1 MIGTVWILGR
11 RILLLGAVV
20 ATSVVGF
27 VPAASG
33 LGGAVCV
40 ISGTISFAP
49 PSAGA
54 NADSP
59 GAWNIGP
66 AQIQCNGIIN
76 GYRIWGTGP
85 FTGSGTYTS
94 PPAAGSTCGHL
105 VHHVG
110 MGNVDYLMRSAAML
124 FRVREA
130 KRFVLAGAGEFS
142 TPSLRGAIQL
152 LPPYDGDCVTKPIT
166 RATFVAQGRYLR
178 TEPLFLPVTDGS
190 PGGRP

>member
-1 MIGTVWILGR
+1 M
-11 RILLLGAVV
+11 LGAVV
-20 ATSVVGF
+20 AMSVVGF

-33 LGGAVCV
+33 LGGAVCA
-40 ISGTISFAP
+40 IGGTITFAP

-54 NADSP
+54 AAGSP

-66 AQIQCNGIIN
+66 AQIECNGAIN
-76 GYRIWGTGP
+76 GYRISGTGP
-85 FTGSGTYTS
+85 FTGSGTYSS
-94 PPAAGSTCGHL
+94 PPEAAGSPCGHL

-110 MGNVDYLMRSAAML
+110 IGNVDYLMRSAAMIY
-124 FRVREA
+124 RVRES

-166 RATFVAQGRYLR
+166 RATFLAQGRYLR
-178 TEPLFLPVTDGS
+178 TEPLFLPQAEGS
-190 PGGRP
+190 PGSRP

>member
-1 MIGTVWILGR
+1 MGR
-11 RILLLGAVV
+11 RILLLCAVV

-33 LGGAVCV
+33 LGGAACL
-40 ISGTISFAP
+40 ISGTITFAP
-49 PSAGA
+49 PAAEGPVGSAGA
-54 NADSP
+54 WD
-59 GAWNIGP
+59 IGP

-76 GYRIWGTGP
+76 GYRISGTGP

-94 PPAAGSTCGHL
+94 PPVPRGGCGHL
-105 VHHVG
+105 VHLVG
-110 MGNVDYLMRSAAML
+110 MGNVDYVFRSAAMV
-124 FRVREA
+124 FRMRES

-166 RATFVAQGRYLR
+166 RATFVAQARYLR
-178 TEPLFLPVTDGS
+178 TEPLFLPQADGRTH
-190 PGGRP
+190 RP

>member
-1 MIGTVWILGR
+1 MGR
-11 RILLLGAVV
+11 RILLLMAVV
-20 ATSVVGF
+20 TTSVGGF

-33 LGGAVCV
+33 LGGAACV
-40 ISGTISFAP
+40 ISGTITFTP
-49 PSAGA
+49 PVAGA
-54 NADSP
+54 VMGSP
-59 GAWNIGP
+59 GAWEIGP
-66 AQIQCNGIIN
+66 AQIQCNGMIN

-85 FTGSGTYTS
+85 FSGSGTFTS
-94 PPAAGSTCGHL
+94 LPVASDTCAHL

-110 MGNVDYLMRSAAML
+110 TGNVDYLMRSAAML
-124 FRVREA
+124 FRMRET

-190 PGGRP
+190 AEHRP

>member
-1 MIGTVWILGR
+1 LGR
-11 RILLLGAVV
+11 RILLLGAIV
-20 ATSVVGF
+20 AMSVVGF

-49 PSAGA
+49 PSAESPAG
-54 NADSP
+54 SP

-94 PPAAGSTCGHL
+94 LPAAGSACGHL
-105 VHHVG
+105 AHHVG
-110 MGNVDYLMRSAAML
+110 IGDVDYLMRSAAML

-142 TPSLRGAIQL
+142 TPTLRGALQL

-166 RATFVAQGRYLR
+166 RATFLAQARYLR
-178 TEPLFLPVTDGS
+178 TEPLYLDEKTGEEAD
-190 PGGRP
+190 GRP

>member
-1 MIGTVWILGR
+1 LGR
-11 RILLLGAVV
+11 RILLLVAVV

-33 LGGAVCV
+33 LGGAMCV
-40 ISGTISFAP
+40 IGGTITFTPPAAEAASGT
-49 PSAGA
+49 
-54 NADSP
+54 P
-59 GAWNIGP
+59 GTWNIGP
-66 AQIQCNGIIN
+66 AQIQCDGIIN

-85 FTGSGTYTS
+85 FSGWGTYTS

-124 FRVREA
+124 FRVRET

-152 LPPYDGDCVTKPIT
+152 LPPYDGDCVTTPIT
-166 RATFVAQGRYLR
+166 RATFHAQARYLR

-190 PGGRP
+190 PDGRP

>member
-1 MIGTVWILGR
+1 LGR
-11 RILLLGAVV
+11 RILVLGAVV

-40 ISGTISFAP
+40 ISGTITFAP
-49 PSAGA
+49 QSAEAPAG
-54 NADSP
+54 SP

-66 AQIQCNGIIN
+66 AQIECNGAIN
-76 GYRIWGTGP
+76 GYRISGTGP

-94 PPAAGSTCGHL
+94 PPMAGSPCGHL

-110 MGNVDYLMRSAAML
+110 MGNVDYLMRSAAMIY
-124 FRVREA
+124 RVRES

-142 TPSLRGAIQL
+142 TPSLRGTLQL

-166 RATFVAQGRYLR
+166 RATFVAQGLYLR
-178 TEPLFLPVTDGS
+178 TEPFFIGQTDERAD
-190 PGGRP
+190 GRP

>member
-1 MIGTVWILGR
+1 LGR
-11 RILLLGAVV
+11 RIVLLGAVV

-33 LGGAVCV
+33 LGGAACV
-40 ISGTISFAP
+40 ISGTITFTPP
-49 PSAGA
+49 PSEAPAG
-54 NADSP
+54 SP

-66 AQIQCNGIIN
+66 GQIQCNGIIN

-94 PPAAGSTCGHL
+94 LPVADSTCGHL

-110 MGNVDYLMRSAAML
+110 VGNVDYLMRSAAML
-124 FRVREA
+124 FRVRET
-130 KRFVLAGAGEFS
+130 KRFVLAGAGEFT
-142 TPSLRGAIQL
+142 TPTLRGALEL

-166 RATFVAQGRYLR
+166 RATFVAQARYLR
-178 TEPLFLPVTDGS
+178 TEPLYLDETDGS
-190 PGGRP
+190 ADSRP

>member
-1 MIGTVWILGR
+1 LGR
-11 RILLLGAVV
+11 RILLLVGVV
-20 ATSVVGF
+20 ATSVLGF
-27 VPAASG
+27 VPAANG

-40 ISGTISFAP
+40 ISGTITFAP
-49 PSAGA
+49 PSAEAPAG
-54 NADSP
+54 SP
-59 GAWNIGP
+59 GSWDIGP
-66 AQIQCNGIIN
+66 GQIQCNGIIN

-94 PPAAGSTCGHL
+94 LPVAGSTCGHL

-124 FRVREA
+124 FRMRET

-142 TPSLRGAIQL
+142 TPSLRGALQL

-166 RATFVAQGRYLR
+166 RATFVAQARYLR

-190 PGGRP
+190 ADNRP

>member
-1 MIGTVWILGR
+1 M
-11 RILLLGAVV
+11 LLGAVV
-20 ATSVVGF
+20 ATMVVGF

-40 ISGTISFAP
+40 ISGTITFAP

-54 NADSP
+54 AAETP
-59 GAWNIGP
+59 GTWNIGP
-66 AQIQCNGIIN
+66 AQIECNGAIN
-76 GYRIWGTGP
+76 GYHIWGTGP

-94 PPAAGSTCGHL
+94 PPEAGSPCGHL

-110 MGNVDYLMRSAAML
+110 MGSVDYVMRSAAMIY
-124 FRVREA
+124 RVRES

-166 RATFVAQGRYLR
+166 RATFLAQGRYLR
-178 TEPLFLPVTDGS
+178 TEPLFLPQADGS
-190 PGGRP
+190 AGSRP

>member
-1 MIGTVWILGR
+1 MSGTVWALVR
-11 RILLLGAVV
+11 RIVLLGAIV

-27 VPAASG
+27 VPAAHG
-33 LGGAVCV
+33 LGGAVCA
-40 ISGTISFAP
+40 ISGTITFAP
-49 PSAGA
+49 PAAEAPGSAGT
-54 NADSP
+54 
-59 GAWNIGP
+59 WNIGP
-66 AQIQCNGIIN
+66 GQIQCNGIIN

-85 FTGSGTYTS
+85 FHGSGTYTS
-94 PPAAGSTCGHL
+94 LPVPGDSCGHL

-110 MGNVDYLMRSAAML
+110 LGNVDYLMRSAAML
-124 FRVREA
+124 FRVRET

-190 PGGRP
+190 PDARP

>member
-1 MIGTVWILGR
+1 MFR
-11 RILLLGAVV
+11 RVLLLGLMV

-27 VPAASG
+27 VPAANG
-33 LGGAVCV
+33 LGGAACV
-40 ISGTISFAP
+40 ISGTISFRP
-49 PSAGA
+49 PAAEAAAGSHGTW
-54 NADSP
+54 D
-59 GAWNIGP
+59 IGP
-66 AQIQCNGIIN
+66 GQIQCNGIIN

-85 FTGSGTYTS
+85 FNGSGTYTTL
-94 PPAAGSTCGHL
+94 PVAGDTCGHL

-110 MGNVDYLMRSAAML
+110 MGDVDYLMRSAAML
-124 FRVREA
+124 FRVRET

-178 TEPLFLPVTDGS
+178 TEPLFLPVSDGS
-190 PGGRP
+190 AEHRP

>member
-1 MIGTVWILGR
+1 MIR
-11 RILLLGAVV
+11 RVLLLGAIV

-27 VPAASG
+27 VPPASG
-33 LGGAVCV
+33 LGGAACL
-40 ISGTISFAP
+40 ISGTITFTP
-49 PSAGA
+49 PAAEAAAG
-54 NADSP
+54 SP
-59 GAWNIGP
+59 GFWNIGP
-66 AQIQCNGIIN
+66 GQIQCNGIIN

-85 FTGSGTYTS
+85 FTGSGTFTS
-94 PPAAGSTCGHL
+94 LPVASNCGHL

-110 MGNVDYLMRSAAML
+110 TGNVDYLMRSAAML
-124 FRVREA
+124 FRMRET

-152 LPPYDGDCVTKPIT
+152 LPPYDGDCLTQPIT

-190 PGGRP
+190 AEHHRP

>member
-1 MIGTVWILGR
+1 MIGKVWNLGR
-11 RILLLGAVV
+11 RILLLIAGV

-33 LGGAVCV
+33 LGGAACL
-40 ISGTISFAP
+40 ISGTITFAP
-49 PSAGA
+49 PSAEAPAG
-54 NADSP
+54 P

-85 FTGSGTYTS
+85 FTGSGTYTAL
-94 PPAAGSTCGHL
+94 PAAGSACGHL
-105 VHHVG
+105 AHHVG

-124 FRVREA
+124 FRVRET

-142 TPSLRGAIQL
+142 TPTLRGALQL

-178 TEPLFLPVTDGS
+178 TEPFFLPVTDGRS
-190 PGGRP
+190 DGRP